1 MDKNRNGRTKKR
13 RLQTSFNITIWI
25 VCRFI
30 GWNNNFKSLLLILI
44 YLKFYKFLVIL
55 SPKLLNIFIK
65 LLNIINY

>member
-25 VCRFI
+25 VCHFI
-30 GWNNNFKSLLLILI
+30 SWNNNFKSLLLILI